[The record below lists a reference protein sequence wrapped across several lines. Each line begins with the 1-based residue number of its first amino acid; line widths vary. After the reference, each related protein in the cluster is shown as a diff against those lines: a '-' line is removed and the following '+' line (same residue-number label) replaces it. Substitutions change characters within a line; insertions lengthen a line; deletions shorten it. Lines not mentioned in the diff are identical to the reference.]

1 MISVKISKLIEE
13 VFNDCHNDNHKAF
26 EKGYSI
32 KCECK
37 TELNSNEKFEVVNF
51 LTVGEIVD
59 KFNIIFEE
67 VYKNT
72 KGESFAAFILNT
84 KVRFCSIKMIG

>member
-1 MISVKISKLIEE
+1 M
-13 VFNDCHNDNHKAF
+13 FNDCHNVDNYQAF

-37 TELNSNEKFEVVNF
+37 TELNSNEKFEVENF

-59 KFNIIFEE
+59 KFNIIFSE
-67 VYKNT
+67 VYKIQKENHLQYL
-72 KGESFAAFILNT
+72 F
-84 KVRFCSIKMIG
+84 